1 MAKKPDRL
9 EPKEQLTPMSLDD
22 GGNGDRASNA
32 APALDA
38 APVRVEDRGRLR
50 GIVVKLLWFI
60 PALFLFIL
68 AIQLMKDGAEALTP
82 RLATSGLFDN
92 GIQSLGMGW
101 LGAYVVLSG
110 SPVAVMALALRSAD
124 GLSELQTFT
133 MISGS
138 RLGASFIVL
147 LVGFLYAIRSKNRN
161 ESLGMGVLA
170 LSVSTL
176 LYVPAMFLGYG
187 ILKSGVLSGVDW
199 AASADVQSIIDAGW
213 NWARQGAASILPKPL
228 LFPLGL
234 GVILIAFKLLD
245 NLLPSI
251 DSERHVGSKEH
262 WLRRPWPMFFL
273 GCFACLLT
281 LSVSVAITVLV
292 PLAARGYIDRRE
304 ALPYIMGANIT
315 TLADTL
321 VAAML
326 LPDGNSSVQVVLAL
340 TIAVTVVT
348 LLLLAFAYRPMA
360 RGIMT
365 LDNWVVRSRPR
376 LWGFVGLLFF
386 VPVALIVVGAFLAPV
401 R

>member
-1 MAKKPDRL
+1 MGKDTDNPRTAGRR
-9 EPKEQLTPMSLDD
+9 THGAS
-22 GGNGDRASNA
+22 GNGRDGAGG
-32 APALDA
+32 APQGSVT
-38 APVRVEDRGRLR
+38 PTGVRVERPRNWRGLLVKVLHF
-50 GIVVKLLWFI
+50 VV
-60 PALFLFIL
+60 ALFLFVL
-68 AIQLMKDGAEALTP
+68 AIQLMKKGANALAP
-82 RLATSGLFDN
+82 RLGASGLFDN

-110 SPVAVMALALRSAD
+110 SPIAVMALSLRSEHA
-124 GLSELQTFT
+124 LTELQTFT

-147 LVGFLYAIRSKNRN
+147 LVGFVYAIRSRHRD

-170 LSVSTL
+170 LSISTL

-187 ILKSGVLSGVDW
+187 ILKSGVLGGVNW
-199 AASADVQSIIDAGW
+199 TASAEVQSLIDTGW
-213 NWARQGAASILPKPL
+213 GWAVDLSSSVLATPL

-234 GVILIAFKLLD
+234 GVILVAFKLLD
-245 NLLPSI
+245 NVLPEL
-251 DSERHVGSKEH
+251 DSEKHADSKGH
-262 WLRRPWPMFFL
+262 WLKRPWPMFLL

-326 LPDGNSSVQVVLAL
+326 LPDGTSSVQVVLA
-340 TIAVTVVT
+340 IAVAVTIVT
-348 LLLLAFAYRPMA
+348 LVILAFAYRPLA
-360 RGIMT
+360 RGIMA
-365 LDNWVVRSRPR
+365 LDEWVVRGRAR
-376 LWGFVGLLFF
+376 LWLFVGVLF
-386 VPVALIVVGAFLAPV
+386 VIPIALIAVGGVVGPV
-401 R
+401 G

>member
-1 MAKKPDRL
+1 MGKDIENPS
-9 EPKEQLTPMSLDD
+9 TPGRRALAGD
-22 GGNGDRASNA
+22 GGNGDQA
-32 APALDA
+32 AEAVSEPIGAEAVRIERTGDWRRIA
-38 APVRVEDRGRLR
+38 VRVLHFVG
-50 GIVVKLLWFI
+50 
-60 PALFLFIL
+60 ALFLFIL
-68 AIQLMKDGAEALTP
+68 AIQLMKKGANALAP
-82 RLATSGLFDN
+82 RLGASGLFDN

-110 SPVAVMALALRSAD
+110 SPIAVMALSLRSEHA
-124 GLSELQTFT
+124 LSELQTFT

-147 LVGFLYAIRSKNRN
+147 LVGFVYAIRSRNRD

-187 ILKSGVLSGVDW
+187 ILKSGILSGANW
-199 AASADVQSIIDAGW
+199 TASNGVQSLIDAGW
-213 NWARQGAASILPKPL
+213 GWAVDLASVLPTPL

-234 GVILIAFKLLD
+234 GVILVAFKLLD
-245 NLLPSI
+245 NVLPQI
-251 DSERHVGSKEH
+251 DSEKHADSKGH
-262 WLRRPWPMFFL
+262 WLKRPWPMFLL

-326 LPDGNSSVQVVLAL
+326 LPDGTSSVQVVLAL
-340 TIAVTVVT
+340 GIAVTVVT
-348 LLLLAFAYRPMA
+348 LLILAFAYRPVA
-360 RGIMT
+360 RGIMA
-365 LDNWVVRSRPR
+365 LDEWVVQARSR
-376 LWGFVGLLFF
+376 LWLFVGVLFVIPIALL
-386 VPVALIVVGAFLAPV
+386 VVGGIV
-401 R
+401 GRVG